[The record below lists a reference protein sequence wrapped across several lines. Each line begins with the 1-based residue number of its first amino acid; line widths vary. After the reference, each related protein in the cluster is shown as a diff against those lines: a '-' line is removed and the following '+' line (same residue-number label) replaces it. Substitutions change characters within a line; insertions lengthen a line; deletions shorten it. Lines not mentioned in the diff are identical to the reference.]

1 VIFFFF
7 ILEKKKKKKK
17 KKKIIN
23 FIKKNKTKLRLSL
36 DEKIKNKKILTSYMG
51 TLNPV
56 GFSKKSF
63 LLKS

>member
-1 VIFFFF
+1 MILICLTSDFIFFF
-7 ILEKKKKKKK
+7 LYKKKKKK
-17 KKKIIN
+17 
-23 FIKKNKTKLRLSL
+23 KKNKTKLRLSL

>member
-7 ILEKKKKKKK
+7 ILEKKKK
-17 KKKIIN
+17 
-23 FIKKNKTKLRLSL
+23 KKNKTKLRLSL